1 MAIQR
6 GLRYDPSAAYA
17 VTEQDV
23 EYLNVNGDVRFVRVY
38 QPEGPGPFPVLV
50 SVHGGAWSGGDHTNN
65 IITSGPIAAS
75 GVVVMT
81 IGLRTAPEFPYPA
94 QVQDA
99 HLAIRWAKAHAAEF
113 SGDAGAVGAIGYS
126 SGGHTLP
133 LAAMR
138 PDDERYGALPLEGHA
153 DVDANLDWFIVCWP
167 VIDSHARYMVAKAN
181 DSERLVTNTEGYFL
195 NEDAMHEGNP
205 QELLDRGES
214 VTMPPALV
222 IHGTADENV
231 PVEHAERFVASYHNR
246 GRQYPARE
254 VRGRAPRFRQRA
266 GSGDRPHGGNCEAV
280 HRGASKRPAGR
291 RVVAD
296 PVHPEP

>member
-6 GLRYDPSAAYA
+6 GLRYDPSAVYP

-23 EYLNVNGDVRFVRVY
+23 EYLNVNGDVRYVRVY

-113 SGDAGAVGAIGYS
+113 SGDPGAVGAIGYS

-138 PDDERYGALPLEGHA
+138 PDDVRYAALPLEGHA

-195 NEDAMHEGNP
+195 TEDAMHEGNP

-214 VTMPPALV
+214 VSMPPALV

-231 PVEHAERFVASYHNR
+231 PVEHAERFVAAY
-246 GRQYPARE
+246 A
-254 VRGRAPRFRQRA
+254 AA
-266 GSGDRPHGGNCEAV
+266 GGTVQFEKFEGEPHGFANEEGPQTDRMVQTVKEYIAERVNALQAA
-280 HRGASKRPAGR
+280 GAEG
-291 RVVAD
+291 
-296 PVHPEP
+296 